1 MCYGL
6 AADDQPPTCTRRG
19 RLYFQLGVPSSGPPI
34 PPGSVCVRPT
44 GDARGNGA
52 FATALLPKGAHVCD
66 YEGERISRQ
75 EYARRYPDGVVG
87 GWCRNGGQAVG
98 FIKGHEWT
106 QQAQEEES
114 PPQGLCGARA

>member
-1 MCYGL
+1 M
-6 AADDQPPTCTRRG
+6 
-19 RLYFQLGVPSSGPPI
+19 
-34 PPGSVCVRPT
+34 RPT

-87 GWCRNGGQAVG
+87 GWCCVEQEGGGQGALGGVG
-98 FIKGHEWT
+98 MEGKPLALSKDMSELSRLRRRRAHLKG
-106 QQAQEEES
+106 S
-114 PPQGLCGARA
+114 VMRALDL